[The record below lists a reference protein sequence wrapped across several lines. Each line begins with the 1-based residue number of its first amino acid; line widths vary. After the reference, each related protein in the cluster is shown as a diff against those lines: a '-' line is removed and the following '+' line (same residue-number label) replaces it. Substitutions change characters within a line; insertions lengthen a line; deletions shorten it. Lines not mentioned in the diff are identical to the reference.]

1 MLLAL
6 DTSTHISGIALF
18 DGRLRAEVAWDSGR
32 NHTAQILPQ
41 LDLLLG
47 QSQIARG
54 DLRAVAVARGPGS
67 WSGLRVGMS
76 IAKGICLAA
85 GLPLLGIS
93 TLDAIAS
100 QQPPLPMPVFPLI
113 RLGRDRFATAEF
125 RVQGVL
131 DRREAD
137 RNVGLHELC
146 VGIDDRAFFCGDI
159 ELAVQEELLRLLGE
173 RAAFPPPPAQLR
185 RPGYLAA
192 LAWQRFVA
200 GERDDLVTLEPIYLG
215 EAVKPKA

>member
-6 DTSTHISGIALF
+6 DTSTNISGIALF
-18 DGRLRAEVAWDSGR
+18 DGSLRAEVAWDSGR

-41 LDLLLG
+41 LDLLLR
-47 QSQIARG
+47 QSQLQRA
-54 DLRAVAVARGPGS
+54 DLRAVAVALGPGS

-85 GLPLLGIS
+85 DLPLLGIG

-100 QQPPLPMPVFPLI
+100 QQAPTAMPVYPLI

-125 RVQGVL
+125 RMQGTR
-131 DRREAD
+131 DRREPD
-137 RNVGLHELC
+137 RNSTLKELAAA
-146 VGIDDRAFFCGDI
+146 IDDRALFCGDVEPPVQA
-159 ELAVQEELLRLLGE
+159 ELRQLLGE
-173 RAAFPPPPAQLR
+173 RASFPSPAALLR

-192 LAWQRFVA
+192 LAWQRFAA
-200 GERDDLVTLEPIYLG
+200 GERDNLVTLEPIYLS
-215 EAVKPKA
+215 EAVKPKE